1 MRWLLLLPAMLAI
14 LGAGFTVRW
23 YVGNTIAEYAP
34 DVTEGGLDMAR
45 MAVRWAPG
53 DPLVHWRLGTLEEK
67 VFSAENMAAAV
78 SEYETAVRLSPNDYR
93 YWMEFGRALEASGDR
108 DSSEKALRRAVELA
122 PAYSHPRWHFGN
134 VLLREGKLNEAF
146 EELGRAAE
154 SDKEMR
160 RPVFDL
166 AMQFFDADVNEI
178 VKEACASPAAR
189 LQFAIYLVTI
199 QKFDEARR
207 ILSTISSAER
217 RAHAEL
223 NSELQ
228 ESLIRT
234 KQFRAVLG
242 MMREDQPNTDL
253 PAPGQLW
260 NGGFENDPA
269 LTGTN
274 IFSWTLESR
283 GAVQTAVDSHGHS
296 GQKSLRIVFRAPRSL
311 DKIPVSQTV
320 VVEPGTQYHFEC
332 YMRTDDLISSSTPVL
347 VVLDAVDSVTLAA
360 SSSIPTG
367 TNGWQRVSFDFTTK
381 PNHDGI
387 IVGFSRP
394 PCTGD
399 AQICPILGTVWYDDF
414 NIQRVGSPRSP
425 GGNGASAKR

>member
-1 MRWLLLLPAMLAI
+1 MRWLLLLPALLAI
-14 LGAGFTVRW
+14 FGAWFAVRW

-53 DPLVHWRLGTLEEK
+53 DPLVHWRLGSLEEK

-122 PAYSHPRWHFGN
+122 PAYSHPRWQFGN
-134 VLLREGKLNEAF
+134 LLLREGKFSEAF
-146 EELGRAAE
+146 DELGYAAQA
-154 SDKEMR
+154 DDEMR

-166 AMQFFDADVNEI
+166 AMQVFDKDVNEV
-178 VKEACASPAAR
+178 VKEACALPVAR
-189 LQFAIYLVTI
+189 LQFVIYLI
-199 QKFDEARR
+199 AAERIDDASR
-207 ILSTISSAER
+207 ILSTIGAAER
-217 RAHAEL
+217 RSRPEL
-223 NSELQ
+223 NSELL
-228 ESLIRT
+228 ESLTRK

-269 LTGTN
+269 LAGTN

-320 VVEPGTQYHFEC
+320 AVEPGTQYRLEC
-332 YMRTDDLISSSTPVL
+332 YVRTEDLISSSTPVL
-347 VVLDAVDSVTLAA
+347 SVLDAVDSATLAT
-360 SSSIPTG
+360 SSPIPTG
-367 TNGWQRVSFDFTTK
+367 TNGWQRVSFDFTTNPK
-381 PNHDGI
+381 HDGI
-387 IVGFSRP
+387 IVGFGRT
-394 PCTGD
+394 PCSGD

-414 NIQRVGSPRSP
+414 NIQRLGSPGSPR
-425 GGNGASAKR
+425 GAKR